1 MKIFSKDG
9 PLLPTKLTKRVEKI
23 GTSELI
29 VWSENALFAIGKNL
43 TTWARNKDASLLEE
57 AHIGAQALLAITTE
71 LKKRESNG

>member
-1 MKIFSKDG
+1 MKIFKKDG
-9 PLLPTKLTKRVEKI
+9 PQLPTKLTKRVEKI

-43 TTWARNKDASLLEE
+43 THWSRSRDEALLEE